1 MILHRIRTAWAAAMQ
16 PALVL
21 NIEDTPE
28 MRLRRAV
35 AQNLAAQAQRQAK
48 GTQRALRTRRAKG

>member
-16 PALVL
+16 PGQ
-21 NIEDTPE
+21 ETPE